1 LVKEQLRAIRGMNDI
16 LPSTSHRWQALE
28 ATVGKVLAA
37 YGYSQI
43 RLPIVEQTAV
53 FERSIG
59 DTTDIVQ
66 KEMYTFA
73 DRNGDHLTLRPE
85 GTAGCVRAVL
95 EHGLLNVQPQ
105 LRLWYIGPM
114 FRHERPQKGR
124 YRQFHQIGVETY
136 GMPGP
141 DIDAE
146 LLLLTARLWQALGLS
161 GLRLELNTLGL
172 AHEREQYRAAL
183 TAYFESHRD
192 ALDEDSLLRL
202 ARNPLRIL
210 DSKNPAMQA
219 IVANAPRLTEFLEEE
234 SRAHFAAVCA
244 TLDAA
249 GIAYVV
255 NPLLVRGLDYYSR
268 TVFEWIT
275 TELGAQGTVCAGGR
289 YDALVEL
296 MGGKPTPAIGFA
308 MGLERLLELLT
319 AQSGSET
326 TPEADYCVVGA
337 GEAESQAALLL
348 AESLR
353 DAYPERRVTCICGGG
368 SMKSQMK
375 RADRTGAQIAL
386 ILGSEELA
394 SDTVTL
400 KPLRGQGEQ
409 QRVARAAL
417 LTTLSNVPVN

>member
-1 LVKEQLRAIRGMNDI
+1 VKEQLRAIRGMNDI
-16 LPSTSHRWQALE
+16 LPGASERWQQFE
-28 ATVGKVLAA
+28 QTVAQVLAA
-37 YGYSQI
+37 YGYQQI

-73 DRNGDHLTLRPE
+73 DRNGDRLTLRPE

-105 LRLWYIGPM
+105 LRLWYNGPM

-136 GMPGP
+136 GMAGP

-146 LLLLTARLWQALGLS
+146 ILLLTARLWQALGLS
-161 GLRLELNTLGL
+161 GLRLEINTLGV
-172 AHEREQYRAAL
+172 AAEREHYRAAL
-183 TAYFESHRD
+183 TAYFSAHRD
-192 ALDEDSLLRL
+192 ALDADSLLRL
-202 ARNPLRIL
+202 ERNPLRIL

-219 IVANAPRLTEFLEEE
+219 LVSNAPRLDEFLEAE
-234 SRAHFAAVCA
+234 SRAHFASVCA

-255 NPLLVRGLDYYSR
+255 NPTLVRGLDYYSR

-296 MGGKPTPAIGFA
+296 MGGKPVPAIGFA
-308 MGLERLLELLT
+308 MGIERLVELL
-319 AQSGSET
+319 AVQAGERSEASA
-326 TPEADYCVVGA
+326 ELCVVSA
-337 GEAESQAALLL
+337 SEAESQAALLL
-348 AESLR
+348 AERLR
-353 DAYPERRVTCICGGG
+353 DAHPGWRVVTVCGGG
-368 SMKSQMK
+368 SLKSQMK
-375 RADRTGAQIAL
+375 RADRTGAAIAL
-386 ILGSEELA
+386 ILGEDEVA
-394 SDTVTL
+394 TATVSV
-400 KPLRGQGEQ
+400 KPMRGQGEQ
-409 QRVARAAL
+409 QRIALTELPTKLAAL
-417 LTTLSNVPVN
+417 LTA